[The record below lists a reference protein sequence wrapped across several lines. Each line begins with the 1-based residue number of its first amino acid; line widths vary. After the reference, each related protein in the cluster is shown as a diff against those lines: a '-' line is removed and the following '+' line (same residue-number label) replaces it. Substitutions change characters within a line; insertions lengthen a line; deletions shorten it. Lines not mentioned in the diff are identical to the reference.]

1 MRIAVIGLGVMGAPM
16 AQNLLGAGHELRIHR
31 ENSRSR
37 ALVEA
42 GATLA
47 ATPAAAAEGAEVV
60 LLMLPD
66 TPDVEAVLH
75 GEDGV
80 IGALAE
86 GALVLDMSSISPVA
100 TEQFAQAV
108 VAAGGQY
115 VDAPVSGGEVGAR
128 EGTLTVF
135 VGGEEAAVA
144 RAMPL
149 LEILGG
155 RITHLG
161 PAGAGQA
168 AKVVNQVI
176 VGLTVQ
182 AVAEGLALAEASGLD
197 PEQVRAALDGGFAT
211 SRILELHGRRMAE
224 RAFEPGFRL
233 RLHRK
238 DLRLAQDSAAHRGLA
253 LPALETVAAQMDEAI
268 ARELQELDHSAL
280 FRLVAEDTR

>member
-47 ATPAAAAEGAEVV
+47 ATPAATAEGAEVV

-100 TEQFAQAV
+100 TEQFAHAV

-253 LPALETVAAQMDEAI
+253 LPALETVAGQMDEAI

-280 FRLVAEDTR
+280 FQLLTEDTR

>member
-16 AQNLLGAGHELRIHR
+16 ARNLLDAGHELRIHR
-31 ENSRSR
+31 ENARSQ

-47 ATPAAAAEGAEVV
+47 PTPAAATEGAEVV

-80 IGALAE
+80 LGALAE
-86 GALVLDMSSISPVA
+86 DALVLDMSSISPVA
-100 TEQFAQAV
+100 TEQIAQDVA
-108 VAAGGQY
+108 AAGGQF
-115 VDAPVSGGEVGAR
+115 VDAPVSGGEVGAQ

-135 VGGEEAAVA
+135 VGGEQEAVA

-176 VGLTVQ
+176 VGLTIE

-224 RAFEPGFRL
+224 RAFDHGFRL

-268 ARELQELDHSAL
+268 ARQLQELDHSAL
-280 FRLVAEDTR
+280 FRLLTEEAR